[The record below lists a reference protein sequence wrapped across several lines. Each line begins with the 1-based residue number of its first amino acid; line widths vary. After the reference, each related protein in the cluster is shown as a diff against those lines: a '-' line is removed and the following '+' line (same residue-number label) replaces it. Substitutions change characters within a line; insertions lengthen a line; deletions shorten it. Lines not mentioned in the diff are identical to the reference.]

1 MWKPSRPIL
10 ALGAA
15 CAVATFVVV
24 GAVTKDRSLFGQTV
38 AAWAQAIF
46 AAAAVFAAAWLQERF
61 LRRQTQDQHRQR
73 IENVASAARWV
84 LQTYERIHQ
93 AVDGRNL
100 SLRDFANLDGQG
112 AFATAAKVLAELKLG
127 DLDDH
132 ELATAVLT
140 LQGVIADISAKRE
153 EQLEIA
159 KRAPSPIVTERWLK
173 QDYVMVFNAASAVE
187 RLAARAVGR
196 KAAF

>member
-15 CAVATFVVV
+15 CAVATLVVV

-46 AAAAVFAAAWLQERF
+46 AAAAVFAAAWLQERY
-61 LRRQTQDQHRQR
+61 LRRQSQEQR
-73 IENVASAARWV
+73 HQKIHNAASAARWV

-93 AVDGRNL
+93 AVDGRSL
-100 SLRDFANLDGQG
+100 PLRDFVNLDGQG
-112 AFATAAKVLAELKLG
+112 AFATAAKVLAELRLG

-140 LQGVIADISAKRE
+140 LQGVIADISAKRD
-153 EQLEIA
+153 EQLDIA
-159 KRAPSPIVTERWLK
+159 KRAPNAVVTERWLK
-173 QDYVMVFNAASAVE
+173 QDYVAVFNAASAVE
-187 RLAARAVGR
+187 RLAARATGR
-196 KAAF
+196 KAAL

>member
-132 ELATAVLT
+132 ELATVVLT